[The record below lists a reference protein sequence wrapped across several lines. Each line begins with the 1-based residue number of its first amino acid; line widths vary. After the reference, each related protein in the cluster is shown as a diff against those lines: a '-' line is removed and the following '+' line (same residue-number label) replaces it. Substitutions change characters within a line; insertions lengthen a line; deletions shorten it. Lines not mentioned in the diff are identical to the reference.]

1 MLSSTLYVQ
10 QAWNSQQES
19 ELILGKLSWRTW
31 LIANTFAH
39 SQTQPQA
46 FIFFPP
52 SHADLRIIVA
62 RGRKGGGKSW
72 CTSVFLPHSF
82 LDNKERKKSPQTKA
96 FDSPGRQARV
106 SCSLR
111 VIHLWS
117 PPIFLIFASPCPAL
131 WMSLMDAHFFHSLS
145 CGHTLWRNRHS
156 MTIMRQPQIS
166 TGAGENGNKSTK
178 PSANPSFVLC
188 ADCLLSGKEGSFPV
202 PRICHS
208 KFSLN
213 MV

>member
-1 MLSSTLYVQ
+1 MKSS
-10 QAWNSQQES
+10 N
-19 ELILGKLSWRTW
+19 
-31 LIANTFAH
+31 F
-39 SQTQPQA
+39 
-46 FIFFPP
+46 
-52 SHADLRIIVA
+52 SHF
-62 RGRKGGGKSW
+62 
-72 CTSVFLPHSF
+72 CLP
-82 LDNKERKKSPQTKA
+82 
-96 FDSPGRQARV
+96 
-106 SCSLR
+106 CS
-111 VIHLWS
+111 
-117 PPIFLIFASPCPAL
+117 AL

-213 MV
+213 MVYLVLLILTLFASLAVIHNGLFPQPMFHYWDKVGMRHVMPWAPENAVSFVLGLCPSWMIFIGSICISLSSMERSVCTMWVKILGKRFFSVPFVARKPWNQPQASEI

>member
-1 MLSSTLYVQ
+1 MFPVQ
-10 QAWNSQQES
+10 
-19 ELILGKLSWRTW
+19 GKIQRNKRNKFTE
-31 LIANTFAH
+31 I
-39 SQTQPQA
+39 TQPFVNILRQRRQVQRRQQRPQQQHKA
-46 FIFFPP
+46 HP
-52 SHADLRIIVA
+52 SA
-62 RGRKGGGKSW
+62 
-72 CTSVFLPHSF
+72 
-82 LDNKERKKSPQTKA
+82 
-96 FDSPGRQARV
+96 QARV